1 MHRLFVFQN
10 IFRDVFDD
18 DSLAVTTATGPADVE
33 GWDSIAQ
40 VKLILAIEEE
50 FGFRFAEDDL
60 SSLKSVGQFLDA
72 IEKHIGPAA

>member
-18 DSLAVTTATGPADVE
+18 DSLAVTPATGPADVE